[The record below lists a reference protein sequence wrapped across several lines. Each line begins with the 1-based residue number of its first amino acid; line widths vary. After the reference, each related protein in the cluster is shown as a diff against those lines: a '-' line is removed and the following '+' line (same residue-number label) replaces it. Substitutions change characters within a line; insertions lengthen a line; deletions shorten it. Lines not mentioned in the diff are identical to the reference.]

1 MPIYE
6 YRCDACGNTFEVMQ
20 KFSETPI
27 ETCELCGGS
36 LRKVLFPVAIHFKG
50 SGFYT
55 TDYAKKSSSSPSSS
69 GGDSSSDTSHIAGGT
84 DDLPVFKASD
94 KAKAENR
101 KQKAEAKAGT
111 GDTKA
116 KSDKGSGGTSK

>member
-6 YRCDACGNTFEVMQ
+6 YRCDACSNTFEVMQ

-69 GGDSSSDTSHIAGGT
+69 GGDSSDTSHIAGGT
-84 DDLPVFKASD
+84 DELPVFKASD

-101 KQKAEAKAGT
+101 KQKTEAKAGT
-111 GDTKA
+111 ADKKTKP
-116 KSDKGSGGTSK
+116 DKGSGGQSK

>member
-1 MPIYE
+1 VPIYE

-36 LRKVLFPVAIHFKG
+36 LRKVLHPVAIHFKG

-55 TDYAKKSSSSPSSS
+55 TDYARKSSSSPSS
-69 GGDSSSDTSHIAGGT
+69 GGDSSDTSHIAGGT
-84 DDLPVFKASD
+84 DELPVFKASD

-101 KQKAEAKAGT
+101 KQKAEAKT
-111 GDTKA
+111 GAADTKA
-116 KSDKGSGGTSK
+116 KRDKGSKGTSK

>member
-1 MPIYE
+1 VPIYE

-27 ETCELCGGS
+27 ATCELCGGS

-55 TDYAKKSSSSPSSS
+55 TDYAKKSSTSPSSS

>member
-1 MPIYE
+1 VPIYE

-27 ETCELCGGS
+27 ETCDLCGGS

-55 TDYAKKSSSSPSSS
+55 TDYARKSSSSPSSS
-69 GGDSSSDTSHIAGGT
+69 GGDSSDTSHIAGGT
-84 DDLPVFKASD
+84 DELPVFKASD

-111 GDTKA
+111 TEKNS
-116 KSDKGSGGTSK
+116 KRDKGSGGTSK